1 MKLLSKDEIQ
11 AKKNDIAKNEIDQGL
26 YLARKIDTLRQT
38 SQNEEVALIAMRK
51 EMNDSFH
58 KEIEAHNEQVS
69 NLKKEVVVLEEQKIE
84 LSKPLDEIRKQLEE
98 GWASLKEEEALLVK
112 REDAVVVR
120 EVEVNNQFI
129 ILENKIDSIKDNEIE
144 TKRLK
149 DENIVQ
155 SRILKRSLADS
166 INKQELLDKEKAEF
180 EAEKIKEKKRLEA
193 HEKSIEDRIMALNI
207 KDKELRQ
214 REVRLSSRER
224 INENRSEL

>member
-58 KEIEAHNEQVS
+58 KEIEIHNEQVS
-69 NLKKEVVVLEEQKIE
+69 NLKKEVIVLEEQKIE

-98 GWASLKEEEALLVK
+98 RDVILREKEDALIK
-112 REDAVVVR
+112 REDLVVVR
-120 EVEVNNQFI
+120 EVEANNQFI
-129 ILENKIDSIKDNEIE
+129 ILENKIDSIKDNEVE
-144 TKRLK
+144 SKRLK
-149 DENIVQ
+149 DENIIQ

-166 INKQELLDKEKAEF
+166 INKQELLDKEKALF
-180 EAEKIKEKKRLEA
+180 EAEKIKQKEKFDA

-224 INENRSEL
+224 INEN